1 MSRSILL
8 FCAIGNLLL
17 IPLFSSAQNQNL
29 DSYFEKRTAWGD
41 PNIQGVWDKRTVT
54 PLERPARFE
63 NRAFLS
69 PEEIIEYEKASAERE
84 DGRPLDFARTSISVH
99 DPEDLDYGSTYVT
112 TGQTSLVTE
121 PSNGRIPYYTEA
133 ANERTEKARKMKEGR
148 GPADSWIDRN
158 LTERCLTWEYPKECC
173 RNHTTTI

>member
-1 MSRSILL
+1 MTTESDMSRSILL

-84 DGRPLDFARTSISVH
+84 D
-99 DPEDLDYGSTYVT
+99 
-112 TGQTSLVTE
+112 
-121 PSNGRIPYYTEA
+121 
-133 ANERTEKARKMKEGR
+133 
-148 GPADSWIDRN
+148 
-158 LTERCLTWEYPKECC
+158 
-173 RNHTTTI
+173 